1 MERSLIILKPDAVQ
15 RGLIGAILT
24 RLENRGIKFA
34 GIKMMQIDEALAR
47 RHYAVHE
54 GKPFFEGLVKYIT
67 SGPVLLI
74 AVAGKEIIQTVR
86 NTVGATNPLN
96 AAPGT
101 VRGDFGLEVGRNLIH
116 ASDSPENGEQ
126 EIALFFKPEEVIE
139 WGRSTDIWIY
149 E

>member
-15 RGLIGAILT
+15 RGLIGAILA

-47 RHYAVHE
+47 RHYGVHE

-67 SGPVLLI
+67 SGPVILI
-74 AVAGKEIIQTVR
+74 AVAGNNIIQTVR